1 MKDKR
6 GQLALHRAAAVGSA
20 PMMKLLL
27 EAKSPLNATDI
38 DGMTAL
44 HHGKCYYSSIMEC
57 HLLES
62 QGLTTLQ
69 QYLKAMAMP
78 LYYSYKQA
86 QRRTRRTKKG
96 DWHLILHLMLR
107 YVFAAGPSSFIK
119 MNTNR
124 NQTRKFILQSAE
136 REGIDLE

>member
-44 HHGKCYYSSIMEC
+44 HHGKCYYNSTMEC
-57 HLLES
+57 HLFES
-62 QGLTTLQ
+62 QGLTTL
-69 QYLKAMAMP
+69 
-78 LYYSYKQA
+78 
-86 QRRTRRTKKG
+86 
-96 DWHLILHLMLR
+96 
-107 YVFAAGPSSFIK
+107 
-119 MNTNR
+119 
-124 NQTRKFILQSAE
+124 
-136 REGIDLE
+136 